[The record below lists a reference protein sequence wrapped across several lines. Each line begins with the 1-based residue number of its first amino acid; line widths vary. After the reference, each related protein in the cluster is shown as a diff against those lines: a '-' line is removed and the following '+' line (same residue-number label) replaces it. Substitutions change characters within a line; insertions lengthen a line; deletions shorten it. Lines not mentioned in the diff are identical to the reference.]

1 MFTQTKLVYERY
13 KYINIRDMMFSGV
26 KHRETIETLYKRGF
40 VLIEDYWTPDKCLVL
55 KNRIDEFI
63 NKNDNLVQW
72 DETRTDARVTGSENE
87 IQEIKDFHNDKWLTE
102 ISHDFYRKKRR
113 TCSL

>member
-40 VLIEDYWTPDKCLVL
+40 VLIEDYWT
-55 KNRIDEFI
+55 R
-63 NKNDNLVQW
+63 
-72 DETRTDARVTGSENE
+72 
-87 IQEIKDFHNDKWLTE
+87 
-102 ISHDFYRKKRR
+102 
-113 TCSL
+113 